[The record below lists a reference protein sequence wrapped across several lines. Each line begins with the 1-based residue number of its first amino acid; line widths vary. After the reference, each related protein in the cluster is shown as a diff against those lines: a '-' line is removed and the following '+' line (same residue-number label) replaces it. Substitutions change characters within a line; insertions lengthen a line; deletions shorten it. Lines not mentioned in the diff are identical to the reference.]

1 MEFKYNVG
9 EKVRIKKP
17 GSMDVGIEGVIQSFK
32 DVEGEK
38 TYLIRTE
45 KLGRFLVI
53 NENDIE
59 IAWL

>member
-1 MEFKYNVG
+1 MEFKYSVG
-9 EKVRIKKP
+9 ERVRIKKS

-45 KLGRFLVI
+45 KLGRFLVLS
-53 NENDIE
+53 ENDIE